1 MNSIIGKRIKEER
14 KYKKMT
20 QIELSNVLKEY
31 GLKVHRVTIAKWET
45 GIQRVSIANLI
56 ILAKCF
62 NTTTDY
68 LLGLSEIR
76 SNNAKTNEI
85 CDYTGLNK
93 ITRDIL
99 HTATQSDRA
108 LCEEIISV
116 ICKK

>member
-1 MNSIIGKRIKEER
+1 MNNIIGKRIKEER
-14 KYKKMT
+14 KYKKLT
-20 QIELSNVLKEY
+20 QTELSNVSKEY
-31 GLKVHRVTIAKWET
+31 GLKVHRVTIAKWEA
-45 GIQRVSIANLI
+45 GIQKVTSDNLV
-56 ILAKCF
+56 ILARCF

-93 ITRDIL
+93 STRNIL
-99 HTATQSDRA
+99 HTATPSDRE
-108 LCEEIISV
+108 LCEKIIAV